1 MEQSCPPAGWY
12 EDPKDAT
19 RRRYWDGA
27 HWAALTQPPTITQ
40 QLPKRTLEP
49 VGSPANPIGV
59 SGVEL
64 AAAFASMT
72 ATAYD
77 APTEVRVDGVET
89 VDPPTRRRHLWRFR
103 QAS

>member
-1 MEQSCPPAGWY
+1 VEESFPPAGWY

-27 HWAALTQPPTITQ
+27 HWAALTQPPTIV
-40 QLPKRTLEP
+40 QLPERTLEP
-49 VGSPANPIGV
+49 VGSPGNPIGV

-77 APTEVRVDGVET
+77 APEEVQ
-89 VDPPTRRRHLWRFR
+89 VDPEPTEAPTRRRHLWPFR
-103 QAS
+103 QAG